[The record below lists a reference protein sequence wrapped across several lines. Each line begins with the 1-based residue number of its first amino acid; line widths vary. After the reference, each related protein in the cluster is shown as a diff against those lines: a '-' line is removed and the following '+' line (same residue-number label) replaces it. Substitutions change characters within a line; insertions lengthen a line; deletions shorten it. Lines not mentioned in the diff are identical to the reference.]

1 VRQNYLPLFNV
12 GQEMIVFLKF
22 AGPEAFDFDYDLSRL
37 ATSGQTYPAMA
48 LLVEKGRMTQAPAE
62 ASRYVGMTAEAF
74 LKELRATLRRKP

>member
-1 VRQNYLPLFNV
+1 
-12 GQEMIVFLKF
+12 
-22 AGPEAFDFDYDLSRL
+22 
-37 ATSGQTYPAMA
+37 MA